1 VTGFTAAY
9 VAASDPEDPLHGLR
23 VGPLEPP
30 EVPAGWVRVR
40 VRSSSLNHHDLWSL
54 RGVGLPAER
63 LPMILG
69 TDAAGVDES
78 GNEVVVYGVI
88 DADSNCEAGEPL
100 LSRRRS
106 LLSELHPGT
115 MATWVAV
122 PEGNLVAKPASL
134 PFEQA
139 AALPT
144 AWLTAYRMLVRGSLS
159 SGNVVLVQGAGG
171 GVATAAIVLAMSMGA
186 RVYATSRS
194 EAKRQRVRELGAVA
208 LASGERLPERV
219 DIAIETV
226 GEATFDHS
234 LRSVK
239 NGGRVVVS
247 GATSGNLP
255 RVDLRQVFF
264 RQVDILGVTMGTKDE
279 LIELLALVASGRVRP
294 VIDSVFA
301 FEQAPKAFK
310 RLASGAAFGKIV
322 LKHDG

>member
-1 VTGFTAAY
+1 
-9 VAASDPEDPLHGLR
+9 
-23 VGPLEPP
+23 
-30 EVPAGWVRVR
+30 
-40 VRSSSLNHHDLWSL
+40 
-54 RGVGLPAER
+54 GVGLPAER

-69 TDAAGVDES
+69 TDAAGIDES

-88 DADSNCEAGEPL
+88 DADSGGDPL
-100 LSRRRS
+100 LSRQRS

-115 MATWVAV
+115 MATWLAV
-122 PEGNLVAKPASL
+122 PEGNLVAKPASVT
-134 PFEQA
+134 FEQA
-139 AALPT
+139 ATLPT
-144 AWLTAYRMLVRGSLS
+144 AWLTAYHMLARGGLS
-159 SGNVVLVQGAGG
+159 SGDAVLVQGAGG
-171 GVATAAIVLAMSMGA
+171 GVATAAIVLAAAAGA

-219 DIAIETV
+219 DIVIETV

-264 RQVDILGVTMGTKDE
+264 RQVDILGVTMGTKEE
-279 LIELLALVASGRVRP
+279 LVELLALVASGRVRP
-294 VIDSVFA
+294 VIDSTFP
-301 FEQAPKAFK
+301 FEQAPKAFE
-310 RLASGAAFGKIV
+310 RLASGDAFGKVV
-322 LKHDG
+322 LNHSS